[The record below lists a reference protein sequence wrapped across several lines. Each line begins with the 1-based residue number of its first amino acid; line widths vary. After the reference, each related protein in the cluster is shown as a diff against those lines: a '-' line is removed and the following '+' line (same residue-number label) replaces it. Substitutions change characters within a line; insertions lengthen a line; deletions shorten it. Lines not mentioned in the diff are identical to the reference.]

1 MTLPRGKHVLRT
13 VLTILSLPPLLAL
26 VEAES
31 FHLANRDD
39 GSIVSSAERRE
50 YLLYVPQSYDRTK
63 PTPLVISLHG
73 AGLWGAAQREI
84 SQWNRIAD
92 RDGILVV
99 YPSGV
104 AGHGP
109 RIWRADGG
117 PGLTKDVRF
126 IAELIDTLS
135 AAYNIDPSRVYAN
148 GLSNG
153 GGMSFVLSCT
163 LSDRIA
169 AVGMVG
175 AAHLLPW
182 RWCTD
187 HRPVPMIAFHG
198 TRDNAAPYKGGTS
211 WGASERF
218 PDIPGWTANWAR
230 RNGCAARPVESAVA
244 VDVTR
249 IEYPSCAEDAPVVL
263 YRIEGGGHTWP
274 GGGPLPEWFVGH
286 TSNGIDAT
294 AVMWKFFRE
303 HPLRAAPKAAR
314 QK

>member
-1 MTLPRGKHVLRT
+1 MTVPRRKHVLRT
-13 VLTILSLPPLLAL
+13 VLILLSLPPLFAL
-26 VEAES
+26 VEAGS
-31 FHLANRDD
+31 FRRANRDN
-39 GSIVSSAERRE
+39 GGMVSSGERRE
-50 YLLYVPQSYDRTK
+50 YLLYVPHSYDRTRR
-63 PTPLVISLHG
+63 TPLVISLHG
-73 AGLWGAAQREI
+73 AGLWGAAQRDI

-92 RDGILVV
+92 REGILVV

-104 AGHGP
+104 EGHGP

-117 PGLTKDVRF
+117 PDLTKDVRF

-135 AAYNIDPSRVYAN
+135 AAYNIDPTRIYAN

-153 GGMSFVLSCT
+153 GDMSFVLSCT

-198 TRDNAAPYKGGTS
+198 TADNAAPYNGGTS
-211 WGASERF
+211 WVAAERF

-230 RNGCAARPVESAVA
+230 RNGCAAHPVESAVA

-249 IEYPSCAEDAPVVL
+249 IAYPSCADDAPVVL

-274 GGGPLPEWFVGH
+274 GGGPLPEWLVGR
-286 TSNGIDAT
+286 TSSGVDAT
-294 AVMWKFFRE
+294 AVMWQFFRE
-303 HPLRAAPKAAR
+303 HPLAVK
-314 QK
+314 